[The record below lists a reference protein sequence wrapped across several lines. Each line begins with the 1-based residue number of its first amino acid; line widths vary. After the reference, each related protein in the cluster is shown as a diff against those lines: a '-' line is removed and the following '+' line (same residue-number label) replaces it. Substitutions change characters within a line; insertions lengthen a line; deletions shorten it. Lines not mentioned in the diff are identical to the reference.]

1 MKKLLLM
8 LLVLNLATILTQTGP
23 LAGAPHHNYQDLGTL
38 AAIPNMT
45 VGINKSG
52 QVTGGTG
59 ATTYYV
65 DAIKG
70 NDKNK
75 GTSINSP
82 WKNLNKINTS
92 SFLPSDKIL
101 FKRNQSWVG
110 RLVIPSS
117 GSKNGVIT
125 IGDYGTGN
133 KPIIKGDNIY
143 YAVWIDGKNFIT
155 MQNLEISN
163 TKGQGLIITESNDN
177 GLITIDS
184 CDIHNNMKHGITIH
198 NRGNTLIINCRIYSN
213 EFNGITVNYSIDTGS
228 WSDIKG
234 ANMKLLNNEIHD
246 NGRHGIYLAGNNAII
261 QHNTIYSN
269 GSQNLSHNMYL
280 IGDNSLVENN
290 TFRDAYNIGFR
301 YEGSN
306 MIFRYNFLKAN
317 HKHNLSFWNDFPDV
331 MSNNKAYY
339 NIFVVKKLTDSSTST
354 SMAIFV
360 GKSSN
365 AGNFD
370 GIELYN
376 NSIYAADDN
385 AGGIWLFGCD
395 NIKIKNNIFKIWNGC
410 LIYKKSPAIKL
421 TSDYNIFTSTN
432 KLPLYAEDSDINF
445 HDWQARGHDQHSF
458 FTDPM
463 FVSSAPEIDHDF
475 ALEANSLAIRAG
487 TNLSLTKDYK
497 GNPVSDMPDIGALQY
512 IKY

>member
-8 LLVLNLATILTQTGP
+8 LLVLNLAGILTQTGP
-23 LAGAPHHNYQDLGTL
+23 LAGAPLHDYQDLGTL
-38 AAIPNMT
+38 VGIPNLAA
-45 VGINKSG
+45 VKNKSNRP
-52 QVTGGTG
+52 TGGTG

-65 DAIKG
+65 DAIQG
-70 NDKNK
+70 NDKNR
-75 GTSINSP
+75 GTSITSP
-82 WKNLNKINTS
+82 WKSLNKINTS

-101 FKRNQSWVG
+101 FKRDQSWVG
-110 RLVIPSS
+110 RLVVPSS
-117 GSKNGVIT
+117 GSKNGMIT

-133 KPIIKGDNIY
+133 KPIIKGDNIN
-143 YAVWIDGKNFIT
+143 YAVLLDGKNYISL
-155 MQNLEISN
+155 QNLEIIN
-163 TKGQGLIITESNDN
+163 PKGQGLIITQSNDN

-184 CDIHNNMKHGITIH
+184 CDIHDNLKNGITIQD
-198 NRGNTLIINCRIYSN
+198 RGNTMITNCRIYSN
-213 EFNGITVNYSIDTGS
+213 EYNGISVYYSNDTGS

-234 ANMKLLNNEIHD
+234 DNMKLLNNEIHD
-246 NGRHGIYLAGNNAII
+246 NGRHGVYLAGDNAII
-261 QHNTIYSN
+261 QHNMIYSN

-280 IGDNSLVENN
+280 MGDNSLVENN

-339 NIFVVKKLTDSSTST
+339 NIFVVKKLTDSSSLN

-395 NIKIKNNIFKIWNGC
+395 NINLKNNIIKIGNGC
-410 LIYKKSPAIKL
+410 LIYTDSPAIKL
-421 TSDYNIFTSTN
+421 TSDYNIFTSTVN
-432 KLPLYAEDSDINF
+432 LPLYAEDSDINF
-445 HDWQARGHDQHSF
+445 HDWQALGYDQHSF

-463 FVSSAPEIDHDF
+463 FVSSAPEIDSDF
-475 ALEANSLAIRAG
+475 ALDANSRAIRAG
-487 TNLSLTKDYK
+487 INLSLTKDYK
-497 GNPVSDMPDIGALQY
+497 GNPVPDLPDIGALQY
-512 IKY
+512 IK